1 MSDSLE
7 LRFSSWEVRDAEAY
21 SEGLRERAIEA
32 VGTGASRYEATERF
46 EVSGKFC
53 GEVAA
58 ALARE

>member
-1 MSDSLE
+1 MPK
-7 LRFSSWEVRDAEAY
+7 AY
-21 SEGLRERAIEA
+21 SEDLRERAIEA
-32 VGTGASRYEATERF
+32 VGTGASRNEATERF

>member
-1 MSDSLE
+1 MSDSLS
-7 LRFSSWEVRDAEAY
+7 LDSHPGRCAMPKAY
-21 SEGLRERAIEA
+21 SEDLRERAIEA
-32 VGTGASRYEATERF
+32 VGTGASRNEATERF